1 MASTIGERMPY
12 YALQLDQLPKLSAE
26 IVVARYGIRVM
37 QVENALGANENIQRV
52 FLEAK
57 QTSRSAKTKTLAS
70 YADLR
75 PSRRYPKT
83 RVGVLCSV
91 NPCHNAEASPLSVHC
106 RASAEGRQIGGEAVV
121 KSYGEARNLAFAFI
135 EYAGNWIDPDWFKN
149 APLAAEISL
158 EATSSLSSVSV
169 LSSPER
175 QRTKDL
181 LDRWSARI
189 TEKIH
194 IRLPELNMRTP
205 HSPNTT
211 EIFDEDDAAL
221 ILPGCASET
230 DSCQGDDSSP
240 DGGSDSTVSAPNAL
254 VRACA
259 NDKAA
264 SVSSTKA
271 TSRYPLELTSSERV
285 SIWRRL
291 CRESRGLCRLRSK
304 NYHCS
309 SSDSELVLRRLDS
322 SRELKISLNEGWVI
336 EHHGNVTEEFRIV
349 KLPRGSIVFEGT
361 EKITSIPHLALKFIR
376 DLAETED
383 PT

>member
-12 YALQLDQLPKLSAE
+12 HALQLDQLPKLSAE

-37 QVENALGANENIQRV
+37 HVENALGANEDIQRV

-75 PSRRYPKT
+75 PSRHYPKT

-91 NPCHNAEASPLSVHC
+91 HPCHNTEAYPLSVHC
-106 RASAEGRQIGGEAVV
+106 RASAEGRQIGGEAIV
-121 KSYGEARNLAFAFI
+121 KSYDEARNLAFAFI
-135 EYAGNWIDPDWFKN
+135 EYAGNWIDPDWFN
-149 APLAAEISL
+149 CAPLAAEISL
-158 EATSSLSSVSV
+158 EAKSSLSSVSV
-169 LSSPER
+169 SSSPER

-181 LDRWSARI
+181 LNRWSARI
-189 TEKIH
+189 TEKFDIQ
-194 IRLPELNMRTP
+194 LPELNMRTP

-240 DGGSDSTVSAPNAL
+240 DGGSDNTVSAPNAL
-254 VRACA
+254 VRACVD
-259 NDKAA
+259 DKAA

-271 TSRYPLELTSSERV
+271 TSRYPLELTGSERV

-304 NYHCS
+304 NYDCS
-309 SSDSELVLRRLDS
+309 SSDSELVLRRLHS
-322 SRELKISLNEGWVI
+322 SRELKISLNEGWII
-336 EHHGNVTEEFRIV
+336 EDHGNVTEEFRIV
-349 KLPRGSIVFEGT
+349 KLPRGSIVFEGR

>member
-26 IVVARYGIRVM
+26 IVVARYGIRVI
-37 QVENALGANENIQRV
+37 QVENALGANEDIQRV

-57 QTSRSAKTKTLAS
+57 QASRSAKTKTLAS

-75 PSRRYPKT
+75 PSKHYPKT

-91 NPCHNAEASPLSVHC
+91 HPCHNAEAFFLSVHC

-121 KSYGEARNLAFAFI
+121 NSYDEARNLAFAFI
-135 EYAGNWIDPDWFKN
+135 AYAGNWIDPDWFNN
-149 APLAAEISL
+149 APLAAGISL
-158 EATSSLSSVSV
+158 EARSSLSSGSVSR
-169 LSSPER
+169 SPER
-175 QRTKDL
+175 QMTKDL
-181 LDRWSARI
+181 LNHWSARI
-189 TEKIH
+189 TEKFDIQ
-194 IRLPELNMRTP
+194 LPELNMRTP

-211 EIFDEDDAAL
+211 EIFDEDDAVF

-240 DGGSDSTVSAPNAL
+240 DCGSGNTVSAPNAL
-254 VRACA
+254 VRACV
-259 NDKAA
+259 NDRAA
-264 SVSSTKA
+264 SASSTKA
-271 TSRYPLELTSSERV
+271 TSRYPLELTSTERV

-304 NYHCS
+304 NYDCS

-322 SRELKISLNEGWVI
+322 SRELKIILNEGWI
-336 EHHGNVTEEFRIV
+336 IKHRGDVTEEFRIV
-349 KLPRGSIVFEGT
+349 KLPRGSIVFEGR